1 MYRKLFYNS
10 NCILNTETNVVVFD
24 FNKEWSDYLDWV
36 VDNPE
41 LEKKIENTKGWVE
54 VHPGYLQYGLDTWVG
69 SPIELN
75 KFLLVSWRM
84 GGSEFCKELIRENY
98 PETTPINHWAKS
110 HIILDDELSAKSWML
125 ARNIRVLKSI
135 PENHDVRALLAV
147 QQKDALV
154 IAQAQREGE
163 LDFLLLPKVHE

>member
-1 MYRKLFYNS
+1 MPINLLNLKKIFPSQDIEKIKRISALFSIRRRLILATALTIIIGVNLFYRPDAAKVEITAP
-10 NCILNTETNVVVFD
+10 ILHTGEVGI
-24 FNKEWSDYLDWV
+24 SLI
-36 VDNPE
+36 
-41 LEKKIENTKGWVE
+41 LSGAEN
-54 VHPGYLQYGLDTWVG
+54 
-69 SPIELN
+69 
-75 KFLLVSWRM
+75 LLHSQDRID
-84 GGSEFCKELIRENY
+84 LIA
-98 PETTPINHWAKS
+98 TSTQQS
-110 HIILDDELSAKSWML
+110 ILDDELSAKSWML